1 MNDGPV
7 NELLSTEL
15 SDTRSNSFPR
25 DFCAPLCAA
34 RGLIQSEST
43 PGRKQHEPPGAVGR
57 CSDWGVYR

>member
-15 SDTRSNSFPR
+15 SDTRSNYFPGISVP
-25 DFCAPLCAA
+25 PLCAA
-34 RGLIQSEST
+34 RGLIQPETTS
-43 PGRKQHEPPGAVGR
+43 GRKQHEPPGAVGR